1 LSSSPLTQA
10 PPIRYV
16 TAKDGYSIAY
26 AVSGSGTPFLFL
38 PGAYEH
44 IQLAWQFPGLQ
55 PWVEKLSTRFQLI
68 QTDERGAGMSER
80 GLREGHSME
89 DYQLDIE
96 AVVDH
101 LNLDRFILYG
111 AIVRGHTAV
120 QYALNHPERVA
131 ALILGPITITQP
143 KPTFYTALP
152 AEDWDLFLTSLVSS
166 SAALRSDDEEGRRR
180 NVEFL
185 KQAWDQHDYV
195 LRMRSRL
202 VAVASGVWLERLAQL
217 ETPTLVLQP
226 RDFSRTTVRE
236 ATEVA
241 RLAKAT
247 LKIIDGASSW
257 GDADQGIRAI
267 ETFLAELPKATPEE
281 SPLLQAFTGRELE
294 VLRQVARGMSNREIA
309 EDLVLSLRTVE
320 RHIANIYLKA
330 DLHTKAQATAYAHR
344 HQLIRD

>member
-1 LSSSPLTQA
+1 MQ
-10 PPIRYV
+10 
-16 TAKDGYSIAY
+16 
-26 AVSGSGTPFLFL
+26 
-38 PGAYEH
+38 
-44 IQLAWQFPGLQ
+44 
-55 PWVEKLSTRFQLI
+55 
-68 QTDERGAGMSER
+68 
-80 GLREGHSME
+80 

-120 QYALNHPERVA
+120 QYALNHPDRVA

-166 SAALRSDDEEGRRR
+166 SAALGSDDEAGRSRT
-180 NVEFL
+180 VELL
-185 KQAWDQHDYV
+185 KHAWDQHDFV

-202 VAVASGVWLERLAQL
+202 VAVATVVWPDRLSRL
-217 ETPTLVLQP
+217 KTPTLVLQP
-226 RDFSRTTVRE
+226 RDFGVRDFGVTDSRE
-236 ATEVA
+236 AMEVA

-247 LKIIDGASSW
+247 LKIIDGSSSW
-257 GDADQGIRAI
+257 GDADQGISAI
-267 ETFLAELPKATPEE
+267 EAFLAELPKATPEE

-294 VLRQVARGMSNREIA
+294 VLRHVARGMSNREIA
-309 EDLVLSLRTVE
+309 ERLVLSLRTVE